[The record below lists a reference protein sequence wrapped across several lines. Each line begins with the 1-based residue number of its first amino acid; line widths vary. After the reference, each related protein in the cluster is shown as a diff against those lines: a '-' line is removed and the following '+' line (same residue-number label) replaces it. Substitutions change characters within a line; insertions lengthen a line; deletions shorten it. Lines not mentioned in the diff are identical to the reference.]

1 MFCTGRGCECFTFH
15 TFISLTVTDLLFVTR
30 SCNSVVPEIKGLIC
44 FLKAPLSSLVKEI
57 KESPFF
63 LINLFGFFNVLFQHF
78 ILFHCKNFSFP
89 SPVRWTSPSC
99 GFSHPAKA
107 PSLTWNSCHFSACF
121 ILPESYFSSP
131 VFLSRSHP
139 NIISIFLTK
148 RAKLDMLN
156 EFVSLVISSN
166 EQHRKLMEKTC
177 LIRKAT
183 SCCSDWNSHFP
194 PTQNGREVK
203 TGEVT
208 RVITKHNNIKIY
220 IFNVFK
226 YIYSV

>member
-1 MFCTGRGCECFTFH
+1 MFCAGRGCEWFTFH
-15 TFISLTVTDLLFVTR
+15 PFISSPVTDLFVTQLQISGAR
-30 SCNSVVPEIKGLIC
+30 NLIY
-44 FLKAPLSSLVKEI
+44 FLLEEQAPLSSLAVEI
-57 KESPFF
+57 KNPFF
-63 LINLFGFFNVLFQHF
+63 LNQFVSCLYFFFLRSFSSFQ
-78 ILFHCKNFSFP
+78 SFP
-89 SPVRWTSPSC
+89 LQTFCFPAPVWRMYPSC

-139 NIISIFLTK
+139 GIISIFLTK

-183 SCCSDWNSHFP
+183 SCCSDWNSHFQQ
-194 PTQNGREVK
+194 TQNGSEVK
-203 TGEVT
+203 TGEVS
-208 RVITKHNNIKIY
+208 RVITKLRSTKSALKH
-220 IFNVFK
+220 
-226 YIYSV
+226 IYSTI